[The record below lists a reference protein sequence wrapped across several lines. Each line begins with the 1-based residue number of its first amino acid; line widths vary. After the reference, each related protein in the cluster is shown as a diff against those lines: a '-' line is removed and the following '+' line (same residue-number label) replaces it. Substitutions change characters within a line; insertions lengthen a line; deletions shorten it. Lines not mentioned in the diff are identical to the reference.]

1 MKIERFLVLNSSP
14 QLLVLQIAETHSN
27 QLKQKVGFIG
37 QESVPGP
44 LEVMEPALGSHRS
57 HDWEP

>member
-1 MKIERFLVLNSSP
+1 MKIERFLVFNSSP
-14 QLLVLQIAETHSN
+14 ELLVLQIAETHSN

-44 LEVMEPALGSHRS
+44 LEVMEPALGSH
-57 HDWEP
+57 